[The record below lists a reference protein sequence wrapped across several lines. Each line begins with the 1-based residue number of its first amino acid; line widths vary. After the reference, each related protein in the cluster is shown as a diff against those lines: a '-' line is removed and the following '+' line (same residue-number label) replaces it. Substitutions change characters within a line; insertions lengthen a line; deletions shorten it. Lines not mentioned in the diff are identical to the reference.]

1 MSNIDKLKAT
11 MRKYGVLCLY
21 YTPGTDLNAD
31 IYNGVLFFIGA
42 LNESFISEIYAI
54 YTEDG
59 CPGENQNIDVWM
71 APEGSNDFKVYT
83 ETAMEVLYA

>member
-1 MSNIDKLKAT
+1 MSNIDTLKDI
-11 MRKYGVLCLY
+11 MRKYNISKLY
-21 YTPGTDLNAD
+21 YTSGADLSAA

-83 ETAMEVLYA
+83 EIPMEVLSL